1 MAQPNRS
8 TYKLIVIPFTIIN
21 EDHTMQSEMRYVF
34 YCSCFRSESD
44 KRELREHSHE
54 LAWWYSHNTSIG
66 HLHLNCMTSWLT
78 NNCDRVIHSCL
89 MSVVDTVYVVCTC
102 CEYLT
107 DMFDSFDSWRVN
119 SVYLRR
125 VTCWYATFGRTS
137 CCSV

>member
-8 TYKLIVIPFTIIN
+8 TYELIVIPFTIIN

-44 KRELREHSHE
+44 K
-54 LAWWYSHNTSIG
+54 
-66 HLHLNCMTSWLT
+66 
-78 NNCDRVIHSCL
+78 RVIHSCL

-137 CCSV
+137 CCSVWYSKPSEKKGPPVQRYYTLPIQIRKLLWVKAVAMRIL